1 MNEVKDYPPYLD
13 YPKPLASSADE
24 CKHKIKTPF
33 ARIIVEGTPAKPYY
47 NIEYFDPTDKEYHI
61 GFGSYY
67 LDNVFNWFAEEFE
80 IIESHT
86 EPDMDCKAT
95 IKILRRAIEKYG
107 EANQIIVAIEEC
119 AELQKELTKALRGNL
134 NPDHLAEEMADVQIM
149 LWQLCCMFN
158 VGGQMT
164 DWITKKIERL
174 NKRIE
179 AAETEQE
186 NRNAAE

>member
-13 YPKPLASSADE
+13 YPKPRKAD
-24 CKHKIKTPF
+24 T
-33 ARIIVEGTPAKPYY
+33 
-47 NIEYFDPTDKEYHI
+47 
-61 GFGSYY
+61 
-67 LDNVFNWFAEEFE
+67 
-80 IIESHT
+80 
-86 EPDMDCKAT
+86 DMDCKAT

-107 EANQIIVAIEEC
+107 EPLQTVVAIEEC

-164 DWITKKIERL
+164 DWITKKVERL

-179 AAETEQE
+179 AAATEQE

>member
-13 YPKPLASSADE
+13 YPKPRKAD
-24 CKHKIKTPF
+24 T
-33 ARIIVEGTPAKPYY
+33 
-47 NIEYFDPTDKEYHI
+47 
-61 GFGSYY
+61 
-67 LDNVFNWFAEEFE
+67 
-80 IIESHT
+80 
-86 EPDMDCKAT
+86 DMDCKAT

-107 EANQIIVAIEEC
+107 EPLQTVVAIEEC

-134 NPDHLAEEMADVQIM
+134 NSDHLAEEMADVQIM
-149 LWQLCCMFN
+149 LWQLCCVFN

-179 AAETEQE
+179 AAETGGKE
-186 NRNAAE
+186 ND